1 MKSQLSLAETHA
13 MLAIKG
19 LTKTYPSGVQALK
32 GIDLE
37 VSPGVFGL
45 LGPNGAGKTT
55 LMKILATLLEPDAGA
70 IEVGGVDFIG
80 LKMKARRMLGYLPQ
94 DFGLYPSLTAEQTL
108 SYFARLKGVTGSQE
122 RNALV
127 GALLERVNL
136 GHARKQTVGG
146 FSGGMR
152 QRLGIAQALIGQPR
166 LIIVDEPTAGLD
178 PEERNRFHNLLSE
191 IAGEETVVLLSTHI
205 VSDVSNLCGQMAI
218 IRHGEIISFTT
229 PRAALAQIADVL
241 WETTA
246 RREDVAAIKSRFKV
260 ISTQTFEGQVRVR
273 VYSTKGRPGEGFSRV
288 VPTLEDYYF
297 SLVNRAESV
306 N

>member
-1 MKSQLSLAETHA
+1 MLEIIGLA
-13 MLAIKG
+13 
-19 LTKTYPSGVQALK
+19 KTYPGGVQALK
-32 GIDLE
+32 GIDLAI
-37 VSPGVFGL
+37 SPGVFGL

-55 LMKILATLLEPDAGA
+55 LMKILATLLEPDSGRVA
-70 IEVGGVDFIG
+70 IGGVDFINA
-80 LKMKARRMLGYLPQ
+80 KTAARRMLGYLPQ
-94 DFGLYPSLTAEQTL
+94 DFGLYPTLTAEQTL
-108 SYFARLKGVTGSQE
+108 NYFARLKGVTGARE
-122 RNALV
+122 RTALV

-136 GHARKQTVGG
+136 VQARKQAVGG

-152 QRLGIAQALIGQPR
+152 QRLGIAQALIGQPQ

-191 IAGEETVVLLSTHI
+191 IASDDTVVLLSTHI

-218 IRHGEIISFTT
+218 IRRGEIIAFCT
-229 PRAALAQIADVL
+229 PRAALHQMTNVI

-246 RREDVAAIKSRFKV
+246 RREEVATLKARFRV
-260 ISTQTFEGQVRVR
+260 ISTQSFAGQVRAR
-273 VYSTKGRPGEGFSRV
+273 VFSEAGRPGAEFQAV